1 VAATSDRAT
10 PSHYAGNV
18 FGKEQDVQKD
28 KDSRVA
34 DENCARTIAELKAK
48 LQWTEAELERA
59 VTQRDYVLRLLQ
71 QQQTLST
78 TRIQNDA
85 YAFFMERDSALARL
99 LSRVPR
105 GVKDLFPIRFKQYVR
120 GLVVKIK

>member
-1 VAATSDRAT
+1 M
-10 PSHYAGNV
+10 
-18 FGKEQDVQKD
+18 QKD

-34 DENCARTIAELKAK
+34 DETGASTIAELRAK

-59 VTQRDYVLRLLQ
+59 VKQRDYVLRLLQ

-120 GLVVKIK
+120 GLVIKIKL